1 MECENA
7 ACKNNNKRHQIGG
20 KLKMSVR
27 SALEIASI
35 TDAGVVRSFNEDTIA
50 TEPDLGLALVADG
63 MGGYKAGDVASGM
76 AASIMVSELKRQLQ
90 EAPPTA
96 SSIAEILESSLNRA
110 NRAIHKAAQTNQ
122 QYHGMGTTLVAA
134 LFHDNCLHFAH
145 IGDSRLYRLRKGK
158 LLALT
163 QDHSILH
170 EQVALGLISNDDART
185 SHNRNLVTRALGVE
199 TQSQCEVQDQTVE
212 VGDIYLLCSDGL
224 NDMVDDVNIELALN
238 ALQANLPLTARQLVM
253 MANDNGGHDNISAIL
268 IKVIAPFPAAE
279 QSRGLFGKLFGWLK

>member
-1 MECENA
+1 
-7 ACKNNNKRHQIGG
+7 
-20 KLKMSVR
+20 MSVR

-76 AASIMVSELKRQLQ
+76 AASIMASELKRQLR
-90 EAPPTA
+90 EAAPSA
-96 SSIAEILESSLNRA
+96 DSIAEILESSLNRA
-110 NRAIHKAAQTNQ
+110 NRAIHKAAQDNP
-122 QYHGMGTTLVAA
+122 QYHGMGTTLVAGV
-134 LFHDNCLHFAH
+134 FHDNHLHFVH

-199 TQSQCEVQDQTVE
+199 AQSQCEIQDQAVE
-212 VGDIYLLCSDGL
+212 VGDLYLLCSDGL
-224 NDMVDDVNIELALN
+224 NDMVDDTNIELALN
-238 ALQANLPLTARQLVM
+238 ALQANLPLMARQLVM

-268 IKVIAPFPAAE
+268 IKVLEPFPAE
-279 QSRGLFGKLFGWLK
+279 GESRGLFGKLFGWLK

>member
-1 MECENA
+1 
-7 ACKNNNKRHQIGG
+7 
-20 KLKMSVR
+20 MSLR

-76 AASIMVSELKRQLQ
+76 AASIMASELKRQLR
-90 EAPPTA
+90 EATPLA
-96 SSIAEILESSLNRA
+96 DSIAEILESSVSRS
-110 NRAIHKAAQTNQ
+110 NRAIYQAAKANP

-134 LFHDNCLHFAH
+134 VFHDNRLHFAH
-145 IGDSRLYRLRKGK
+145 IGDSRLYRLRQGK
-158 LLALT
+158 LHALT

-170 EQVALGLISNDDART
+170 EQVALGLISNDDAKT

-199 TQSQCEVQDQTVE
+199 TRSQCEVQDQAVE

-268 IKVIAPFPAAE
+268 IKVLAPFPAEE